1 MTRLS
6 KLTAGCSVLLALPL
20 TAQNPETVNPG
31 TVLPDDS
38 VALENQIRHSKFDQV
53 LPRVMRDNEIDMWI
67 HVLRPWTPDPLSFA
81 LGGDAGI
88 FIFTDRRNA
97 RIERAVFA
105 GGVDDAEAYD
115 IIARPRG
122 ELPTFVDGIITEQPG
137 GDETDYLE
145 FRFNGVGNFVAER
158 DPRRIAVNYSEALG
172 LSAASERTP
181 LTDGLSH
188 TDYGLLMEALGD
200 TYADRVVS
208 AEHLTLDYLAG
219 RVAEEIEL
227 YRQFGLITA
236 ANLDREFGKVV
247 PGVTKLSDLEGNVFR
262 RDPDGV
268 EFHAQDRQPY
278 VLQPG
283 DVFTILHGAGNRIF
297 SSDLGG
303 NAYLLREGESKAPPE
318 IVEVW
323 QAALETRQI
332 LLDNIVAGRTAGET
346 LDLLI
351 ERIEEA
357 GYHYNPVDQYDPAA
371 DPSKTQVHLD
381 VHAVSRSGLVAPRI
395 SPLGSDWEREM
406 TIPVLHTFTFEY
418 MIHMPV
424 PAWGR
429 GKHIYIAFHD
439 GAVVT
444 ADGVEFP
451 YPPDPGIRLI
461 R

>member
-1 MTRLS
+1 M
-6 KLTAGCSVLLALPL
+6 
-20 TAQNPETVNPG
+20 
-31 TVLPDDS
+31 
-38 VALENQIRHSKFDQV
+38 
-53 LPRVMRDNEIDMWI
+53 
-67 HVLRPWTPDPLSFA
+67 
-81 LGGDAGI
+81 
-88 FIFTDRRNA
+88 
-97 RIERAVFA
+97 
-105 GGVDDAEAYD
+105 
-115 IIARPRG
+115 
-122 ELPTFVDGIITEQPG
+122 
-137 GDETDYLE
+137 
-145 FRFNGVGNFVAER
+145 
-158 DPRRIAVNYSEALG
+158 
-172 LSAASERTP
+172 
-181 LTDGLSH
+181 
-188 TDYGLLMEALGD
+188 
-200 TYADRVVS
+200 
-208 AEHLTLDYLAG
+208 
-219 RVAEEIEL
+219 
-227 YRQFGLITA
+227 
-236 ANLDREFGKVV
+236 
-247 PGVTKLSDLEGNVFR
+247 
-262 RDPDGV
+262 
-268 EFHAQDRQPY
+268 
-278 VLQPG
+278 
-283 DVFTILHGAGNRIF
+283 
-297 SSDLGG
+297 
-303 NAYLLREGESKAPPE
+303 REGESKAPPE

>member
-268 EFHAQDRQPY
+268 EFHAQDRQP
-278 VLQPG
+278 
-283 DVFTILHGAGNRIF
+283 
-297 SSDLGG
+297 
-303 NAYLLREGESKAPPE
+303 
-318 IVEVW
+318 
-323 QAALETRQI
+323 
-332 LLDNIVAGRTAGET
+332 
-346 LDLLI
+346 
-351 ERIEEA
+351 
-357 GYHYNPVDQYDPAA
+357 
-371 DPSKTQVHLD
+371 
-381 VHAVSRSGLVAPRI
+381 
-395 SPLGSDWEREM
+395 
-406 TIPVLHTFTFEY
+406 
-418 MIHMPV
+418 
-424 PAWGR
+424 
-429 GKHIYIAFHD
+429 
-439 GAVVT
+439 
-444 ADGVEFP
+444 
-451 YPPDPGIRLI
+451 
-461 R
+461 